1 MKKSLIFILG
11 LIFLF
16 LCGCAA
22 QQPLKPD
29 LGTPP
34 ANPGKL
40 YQKYLQGKKQT
51 AHQQPSKIEK
61 ELAALKRQVKKN
73 SFNIKGLQRE
83 VEVLP
88 IIQRQ
93 EISLAKK
100 TRNNRRA
107 TAAVKNNLALLKA
120 KVNYLHP
127 KVRVKEIP
135 AFKAGKVY
143 LTARIRRALDLVG
156 QEAQQGKIKV
166 IKIIGLASYQPPNI
180 KAEKNLAVSRA
191 EAAKRYLKK
200 KWGVDCPKIE
210 GKVSRD
216 FPDNKRIII
225 IVRQ

>member
-11 LIFLF
+11 FIFL

-40 YQKYLQGKKQT
+40 YQKYLQGKKQ
-51 AHQQPSKIEK
+51 AANQQQPSKIEK

-73 SFNIKGLQRE
+73 SFNIQGLQRE
-83 VEVLP
+83 VEILP

-93 EISLAKK
+93 EISLSQQVEK
-100 TRNNRRA
+100 NRRN